1 VVITGVGYESGRGRF
16 TGRVAIVTGSSADPS
31 IGRACA
37 MRLGREGAAVVVNGR
52 DHDALSSVERSLEES
67 DVPVAAV
74 AGSLEDDGTAE
85 RLAATAVQRFGRID
99 LVVNT
104 VGGAR
109 YQGSFEQ
116 LDRSSLL
123 DTIALNTWPALAMT
137 QAALRHGLAAGAAV
151 VNISS
156 GSPRKATPSMVAYAA
171 SKAAL
176 NALTRTMAADLG
188 HRGVRVNAVSPGLT
202 RTTGTRRHWEVD
214 GGRAAGVNL
223 LLGRLT
229 EADDI
234 AAAVAFLL
242 SDDARQITGIVLDV
256 DGGNHLGAGG
266 WSPMGPPPPV
276 SGSDS
281 PSAP

>member
-1 VVITGVGYESGRGRF
+1 MVITAGYEPVRGRF

-52 DHDALSSVERSLEES
+52 DLDALSSVERSLGES

-104 VGGAR
+104 VGGTR
-109 YQGSFEQ
+109 YQGSFEK

-137 QAALRHGLAAGAAV
+137 QAALRHGLAAGGAV

-171 SKAAL
+171 AKAAL

-202 RTTGTRRHWEVD
+202 RTTGTRRLWEVD
-214 GGRAAGVNL
+214 GGRGAGANL

-234 AAAVAFLL
+234 AAAAAFLL

-266 WSPMGPPPPV
+266 WSPMGPPTPV
-276 SGSDS
+276 SGPDS